1 MTLTVRRLP
10 VSKSEAK
17 SPPPDQAQ
25 RDKALDPARS
35 ILVRAPAGSG
45 KTTLLAARFL
55 RLLAEVDEPG
65 QVVAITFTNAAAAEM
80 RNRILDELRKD
91 DPGPLAQR
99 ALEHSQRLGW
109 NLLDLPAQLRIQT
122 IDSFCRDPALQQP
135 LISGLGGSLEIAE
148 QPTELYRRA
157 ARRTLEEIGVA
168 GSPVS
173 AAAETL
179 LLWRDNNWKEME
191 ELLVNMLGER
201 DRWMHAFVLTGSQN
215 WDELRERL
223 EMSLT
228 RAAPDASE
236 CSYTEPEWEIVR
248 ACFTLLRQAAAYLR
262 ITFAEAGVVDFIEV
276 AQIAL
281 GVLSDEDNQ
290 PTEAA
295 LAVADKIRHLL
306 VDEFQDTS
314 RRQHELLGRLIAAW
328 PQPEGRTCFVVG
340 DPMQSI
346 YFFRGA
352 DAELFPR
359 VENIGL
365 DVPNELALRFDSVH
379 LKANFRTAPPLV
391 QQLNEVFARVFA
403 IDDGSGIEFTEA
415 LPERDDSA
423 QPGPHL
429 VADSLPGMSLHL
441 EFIPQTM
448 RSNARGYTAE
458 RKAEIQ
464 AQRDAALEKQKEE
477 IVDLIGGR
485 ESQIR
490 EANAWNESHT
500 DTDEKKKYRIA
511 VLGRTRKVLVSVAQ
525 ALREAGIPFRAIE
538 LEPLQDHPEINDA
551 LALARALLN
560 REDRVAWL
568 GVLRA
573 PWCGL
578 SLGDLHTLTS
588 ADDEQLKSRPVPELL
603 AERSQLLGE
612 EGRAAAERVLRAIE
626 YSERL
631 RSTQPAASLGTW
643 LEQVWQRVGGARCVD
658 AAACA
663 NLDLLWGCLDDLPQG
678 EQDVLGPALDA
689 ALNKLNAQPDPSASS
704 DCGVQLMTIHKSKG
718 LEFEVVIVPDL
729 QANAGRGGRKLLSW
743 LERGLA
749 PDADAVDEDNAGAI
763 TEFLVAPLQ
772 PKGAESGSAKSL
784 VDKAR
789 RERESQET
797 RRLLYVA
804 ATRAREEL
812 HLFAQPEFRAADD
825 QSFALVPPTG
835 SLLATA
841 WPGLREEV
849 EHRFEEWCAEQSAQ
863 YAQTDESQIIDS
875 LAASAEKVLAMPASP
890 DASAPTP
897 TPLRRLPPSYQPAH
911 AELPSAAEEPLAGA
925 GRLYERHEG
934 GLLSRALGKAVHELF
949 QRLAQLLARETGES
963 VRTALARLQPRIA
976 ANLRAS
982 GIDAGQADRIAAQVL
997 AMVLRAADD
1006 PQARWILAAHTDA
1019 ASEARW
1025 TGVVAGKLRT
1035 VQVDRVFRAGPT
1047 PHSVADNS
1055 TWWIIDYKTAD
1066 YESAQGDGLDPQA
1079 ALPELRSMFAPQ
1091 IEVYAK
1097 VLRNLHGADAAVRG
1111 GLYYPRTALLDW
1123 WEL

>member
-10 VSKSEAK
+10 VSKSQAK
-17 SPPPDQAQ
+17 LAPPDQAQ

-35 ILVRAPAGSG
+35 ILVKAPAGSG
-45 KTTLLAARFL
+45 KTTLLAERFL
-55 RLLAEVDEPG
+55 RLLAEVEEPG

-80 RNRILDELRKD
+80 RNRILDELRKG
-91 DPGPLAQR
+91 DPSPLARR

-109 NLLDLPAQLRIQT
+109 NLLDLPSQLRIST
-122 IDSFCRDPALQQP
+122 IDSFCRDLALQQP
-135 LISGLGGSLEIAE
+135 LVSGLGGSLEIAE

-157 ARRTLEEIGVA
+157 ARCTLEEIGNA
-168 GSPVS
+168 DSPVS

-191 ELLVNMLGER
+191 ELLVNMLSER
-201 DRWMHAFVLTGSQN
+201 DRWMHAFVLSGSQN

-236 CSYTEPEWEIVR
+236 CGYTEKEWEIVC
-248 ACFTLLRQAAAYLR
+248 ACFTLLRRAAAYLR

-281 GVLSDEDNQ
+281 NVLIGEDDR

-295 LAVADKIRHLL
+295 MAVADRIRHLL

-365 DVPNELALRFDSVH
+365 DIPNESALRFDSVR
-379 LKANFRTAPPLV
+379 LAANFRTAPPLV
-391 QQLNEVFARVFA
+391 ERLNEFFAEVFAV
-403 IDDGSGIEFTEA
+403 DDGSGIEFAQA
-415 LPERDDSA
+415 LPAREDSV
-423 QPGPHL
+423 QPGPHP
-429 VADSLPGMSLHL
+429 VADSLPGVSLHL
-441 EFIPQTM
+441 EFIPQSM
-448 RSNARGYTAE
+448 RANTRGYNRE
-458 RKAEIQ
+458 RKAETQ
-464 AQRDAALEKQKEE
+464 AQRDAAIEKQKEE
-477 IVDLIGGR
+477 IVTLIR
-485 ESQIR
+485 
-490 EANAWNESHT
+490 SHLPRM
-500 DTDEKKKYRIA
+500 EKARLASAKYRIA
-511 VLGRTRKVLVSVAQ
+511 VLGRTRKSLVSVAQ
-525 ALREAGIPFRAIE
+525 ALREAEIPFRAIE
-538 LEPLQDHPEINDA
+538 LEPLQDRPEIIDA
-551 LALARALLN
+551 LSLVRALLN
-560 REDRVAWL
+560 PQDRVAWL

-578 SLGDLHTLTS
+578 SLADLHTLTS
-588 ADDEQLKSRPVPELL
+588 ADDEQLKSRPAPELL
-603 AERSQLLGE
+603 AERATLLPGD
-612 EGRAAAERVLRAIE
+612 GRTAVERVLRAIKFA
-626 YSERL
+626 ERL
-631 RSTQPAASLGTW
+631 RATQPTASPGTW
-643 LEQVWQRVGGARCVD
+643 IEQVWLRLGGAQCVD
-658 AAACA
+658 AAARA

-678 EQDVLGPALDA
+678 EPDLVGHALDA
-689 ALNKLNAQPDPSASS
+689 ALKKLNAQPDPSASS

-729 QANAGRGGRKLLSW
+729 QANAGHGGQKLLSW

-749 PDADAVDEDNAGAI
+749 PEADAIDEDSAGAI

-772 PKGAESGSAKSL
+772 PKGTESGSAKSL

-812 HLFAQPEFRAADD
+812 HLFARPEFKTADD
-825 QSFALVPPTG
+825 QTLALVPPTG

-841 WPGLREEV
+841 WPGLRREV
-849 EHRFEEWCAEQSAQ
+849 EHSFEAWCADQSAQ
-863 YAQTDESQIIDS
+863 AAQTDESQTIDS
-875 LAASAEKVLAMPASP
+875 LAASAEKVFAKPAP
-890 DASAPTP
+890 PEASAPTP
-897 TPLRRLPPSYQPAH
+897 TPLRRLPPSYRPAST
-911 AELPSAAEEPLAGA
+911 EIPSATDEPPVGA

-949 QRLAQLLARETGES
+949 QHFAQLFAPETRDVAGES
-963 VRTALARLQPRIA
+963 LVRLRPRIA
-976 ANLRAS
+976 ANVRAI
-982 GIDAGQADRIAAQVL
+982 GIDASQADRIAAQAL
-997 AMVLRAADD
+997 KIVLRAARD
-1006 PQARWILAAHTDA
+1006 PQAQWILAAHADA

-1025 TGVVAGKLRT
+1025 TGVVAGRLRT
-1035 VQVDRVFRAGPT
+1035 VQVDRVFRAGAT
-1047 PHSVADNS
+1047 PQSTDDNS
-1055 TWWIIDYKTAD
+1055 TWWIIDYKTAH
-1066 YESAQGDGLDPQA
+1066 EDGLDPKA
-1079 ALPELRSMFAPQ
+1079 VLTELRGEFAPQ
-1091 IEVYAK
+1091 VEAYAK

-1111 GLYYPRTALLDW
+1111 GLYYPRMGLLDW
-1123 WEL
+1123 WEI

>member
-1 MTLTVRRLP
+1 MTLTARRLP
-10 VSKSEAK
+10 VSKSRAK
-17 SPPPDQAQ
+17 SLPPDQAQ

-45 KTTLLAARFL
+45 KTTLLAERFL

-91 DPGPLAQR
+91 DPSPLARR

-109 NLLDLPAQLRIQT
+109 NLLDLPAQLRIST
-122 IDSFCRDPALQQP
+122 IDSFCRDLALQQP
-135 LISGLGGSLEIAE
+135 IISGLGGSLEIAE

-157 ARRTLEEIGVA
+157 ARRTLEEIGNA
-168 GSPVS
+168 GSPVGP
-173 AAAETL
+173 AAETL
-179 LLWRDNNWKEME
+179 LQWRDNNWKEME

-228 RAAPDASE
+228 RAATDASE
-236 CSYTEPEWEIVR
+236 CGYTEKEWEIVR
-248 ACFTLLRQAAAYLR
+248 ACFTVLRRAAAYLR

-281 GVLSDEDNQ
+281 SVLSGEDDQ

-295 LAVADKIRHLL
+295 MAVADRIRHLL

-328 PQPEGRTCFVVG
+328 PQPEDRTCFVVG

-365 DVPNELALRFDSVH
+365 DIPNEPALRFDSVH
-379 LKANFRTAPPLV
+379 LTANFRTAPSLV
-391 QQLNEVFARVFA
+391 QRLNEIFAEVFAV
-403 IDDGSGIEFTEA
+403 DDGSGIEFAQT
-415 LPERDDSA
+415 LPAREDPA
-423 QPGPHL
+423 QPGPHP
-429 VADSLPGMSLHL
+429 VADSLLGMSLHL
-441 EFIPQTM
+441 EFIPQGM
-448 RSNARGYTAE
+448 RANARGYTRE
-458 RKAEIQ
+458 RKEEIRT
-464 AQRDAALEKQKEE
+464 QRDAAAQRHTEE
-477 IVDLIGGR
+477 IVALIR
-485 ESQIR
+485 SHQPDIDAARSE
-490 EANAWNESHT
+490 NERKSA
-500 DTDEKKKYRIA
+500 DEEKTKYRIA
-511 VLGRTRKVLVSVAQ
+511 VLGRARKALVPVAQ
-525 ALREAGIPFRAIE
+525 ALREAEIPFRAIE
-538 LEPLQDHPEINDA
+538 LETLQDRPEIIDT

-560 REDRVAWL
+560 REDGVAWL

-578 SLGDLHTLTS
+578 SLADLHTLTS
-588 ADDEQLKSRPVPELL
+588 ADDEQLKFRPAPDLL
-603 AERSQLLGE
+603 AERTQLLSQ
-612 EGRAAAERVLRAIE
+612 EGRLAATRLLEAVA
-626 YSERL
+626 YAERL
-631 RSTQPAASLGTW
+631 RSTQPTASPGTW
-643 LEQVWQRVGGARCVD
+643 LEQVWLRLGGARCVD
-658 AAACA
+658 AAARA
-663 NLDLLWGCLDDLPQG
+663 NLDLFWRCLDDLPQG
-678 EQDVLGPALDA
+678 EADLLGPALDA
-689 ALNKLNAQPDPSASS
+689 ALTKLNALPDPSASS

-718 LEFEVVIVPDL
+718 LEFEVAIVPDL

-749 PDADAVDEDNAGAI
+749 PEADAIDEDSAGAI

-772 PKGAESGSAKSL
+772 PKGAESGSAKFL

-812 HLFAQPEFRAADD
+812 HLFARPEFKTADD
-825 QSFALVPPTG
+825 QSLALVPPTG

-849 EHRFEEWCAEQSAQ
+849 QRSFETWCADQSAQ
-863 YAQTDESQIIDS
+863 AAQTDESRTIDS
-875 LAASAEKVLAMPASP
+875 LAASAENVLTMPAPP
-890 DASAPTP
+890 DAFAPTP
-897 TPLRRLPPSYQPAH
+897 TPLRRLPPSYRPAS
-911 AELPSAAEEPLAGA
+911 AEIPSAANEPPVGA

-949 QRLAQLLARETGES
+949 QHLAQFLATETSEIARES
-963 VRTALARLQPRIA
+963 LVRVQPRIA
-976 ANLRAS
+976 ANLRVF
-982 GIDAGQADRIAAQVL
+982 GIDAGEADRIAAQAL
-997 AMVLRAADD
+997 EMVLRAARDA
-1006 PQARWILAAHTDA
+1006 QAQWILAAHTDA

-1025 TGVVAGKLRT
+1025 TGVVSGGLRT
-1035 VQVDRVFRAGPT
+1035 VQVDRVFRAGPAPQST
-1047 PHSVADNS
+1047 DDNS
-1055 TWWIIDYKTAD
+1055 TWWIIDYKTAH
-1066 YESAQGDGLDPQA
+1066 GDDLDSKA
-1079 ALPELRSMFAPQ
+1079 ALPELRRMFAPQ
-1091 IEVYAK
+1091 IEAYAK
-1097 VLRNLHGADAAVRG
+1097 VLRNLHGTNAAVRG
-1111 GLYYPRTALLDW
+1111 GLYYPRMGLLDW
-1123 WEL
+1123 WEI

>member
-1 MTLTVRRLP
+1 MARRLP
-10 VSKSEAK
+10 VSKSHAT

-25 RDKALDPARS
+25 RDKALDPTRS

-45 KTTLLAARFL
+45 KTTLLAERFL
-55 RLLAEVDEPG
+55 RLLAEVEEPG

-91 DPGPLAQR
+91 DPSPLAQR

-109 NLLDLPAQLRIQT
+109 NLLDLPAQLRIST
-122 IDSFCRDPALQQP
+122 IDSFCRDLALQQP
-135 LISGLGGSLEIAE
+135 IISGLGGSLEIAE
-148 QPTELYRRA
+148 QPNELYRRA
-157 ARRTLEEIGVA
+157 ARRTLDEVGDAASPA
-168 GSPVS
+168 G

-201 DRWMHAFVLTGSQN
+201 DHWMHAFVLTGSQN

-223 EMSLT
+223 EMSLA
-228 RAAPDASE
+228 RAATDASE
-236 CSYTEPEWEIVR
+236 CGYSEKEWDIVR
-248 ACFTLLRQAAAYLR
+248 ACFTLLRRAAAYLR

-281 GVLSDEDNQ
+281 SVLRDEDNQ

-295 LAVADKIRHLL
+295 LAVADRIRHLL

-365 DVPNELALRFDSVH
+365 DIPNEPALRFDSVH
-379 LKANFRTAPPLV
+379 LTANFRTTPPLV
-391 QQLNEVFARVFA
+391 ERLNEIFAQVFAV
-403 IDDGSGIEFTEA
+403 DDGSGIEFAQA
-415 LPERDDSA
+415 LPARETSA
-423 QPGPHL
+423 PPGPHP
-429 VADSLPGMSLHL
+429 VVDSPPGMWLHL
-441 EFIPQTM
+441 EFIPQGL
-448 RSNARGYTAE
+448 RANARGYTRE
-458 RKAEIQ
+458 RKAETQ
-464 AQRDAALEKQKEE
+464 AQRDAALDKQKQE
-477 IVDLIGGR
+477 ILALIRGHLPR
-485 ESQIR
+485 M
-490 EANAWNESHT
+490 
-500 DTDEKKKYRIA
+500 EKARAAGDKYRIA
-511 VLGRTRKVLVSVAQ
+511 VLGRTRKALVSVAQ
-525 ALREAGIPFRAIE
+525 ALREAQIPFRAIE
-538 LEPLQDHPEINDA
+538 LEPLQDRPEIIDA
-551 LALARALLN
+551 LALARALLH
-560 REDRVAWL
+560 RENRVAWL

-578 SLGDLHTLTS
+578 SLADLHTLTS
-588 ADDEQLKSRPVPELL
+588 ADDEQLKFRPVPELL
-603 AERSQLLGE
+603 AERTQLLSQ
-612 EGRAAAERVLRAIE
+612 EGRAAAERVLRAIQ

-631 RSTQPAASLGTW
+631 RSTQPTATPGTW
-643 LEQVWQRVGGARCVD
+643 LEQVWLRLGGARCVD
-658 AAACA
+658 AAARA
-663 NLDLLWGCLDDLPQG
+663 NLDLLWRCLDDLPQG
-678 EQDVLGPALDA
+678 EQDFLGPALDA
-689 ALNKLNAQPDPSASS
+689 ALAKLNALPDPAASS

-749 PDADAVDEDNAGAI
+749 PEADAIDEDSAGAI

-812 HLFAQPEFRAADD
+812 HLFARPEFKTADN
-825 QSFALVPPTG
+825 QSLALVPPTG

-849 EHRFEEWCAEQSAQ
+849 EHSFAEWCADRSAQ
-863 YAQTDESQIIDS
+863 AAQTGESQTIDS
-875 LAASAEKVLAMPASP
+875 LAASAENVLAMPAPP
-890 DASAPTP
+890 DALAPTP
-897 TPLRRLPPSYQPAH
+897 TPLRRLPPSDQPAC
-911 AELPSAAEEPLAGA
+911 AELPSAAEEPLAGV

-934 GLLSRALGKAVHELF
+934 GLISRALGKAVHELF
-949 QRLAQLLARETGES
+949 QHLAQLLAMDTTEVARQS
-963 VRTALARLQPRIA
+963 LALMQPRIA
-976 ANLRAS
+976 ANLRAF
-982 GIDAGQADRIAAQVL
+982 GIEAGHADRIAAQAL
-997 AMVLRAADD
+997 EMVLRAADD
-1006 PQARWILAAHTDA
+1006 PQAQWILAAHADA

-1025 TGVVAGKLRT
+1025 TGVVSGGVRT

-1047 PHSVADNS
+1047 PQYTGDNS
-1055 TWWIIDYKTAD
+1055 TWWIVDYKTAH
-1066 YESAQGDGLDPQA
+1066 EDGLDPKA
-1079 ALPELRSMFAPQ
+1079 ALPALRRMFAPQ
-1091 IEVYAK
+1091 IEAYAK
-1097 VLRNLHGADAAVRG
+1097 VLRNLHGAEAAVRG
-1111 GLYYPRTALLDW
+1111 GLYYPRMALFDW